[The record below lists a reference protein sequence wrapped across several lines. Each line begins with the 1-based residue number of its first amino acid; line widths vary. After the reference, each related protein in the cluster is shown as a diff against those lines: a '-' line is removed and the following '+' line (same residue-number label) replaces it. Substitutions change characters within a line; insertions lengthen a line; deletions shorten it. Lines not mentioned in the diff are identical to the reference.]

1 MGCDDQS
8 LAVRFPAYTVSNR
21 IPETWMET
29 AEQNRTVF
37 KMRSSHWAFNMIAN
51 LAYARWA
58 EIKPVVQQR
67 IVAIEAKFADDLKE
81 MDDIAIGMLKHGKPA
96 ADVIESLTNF
106 TVETGDGLVDECKF
120 ICCAALH
127 QMFI

>member
-8 LAVRFPAYTVSNR
+8 LAVRFPAYTASIK

-29 AEQNRTVF
+29 ADQNRTVF
-37 KMRSSHWAFNMIAN
+37 KMRSSHWAFNMVAN

-67 IVAIEAKFADDLKE
+67 IVALEAKFADDLKE
-81 MDDIAIGMLKHGKPA
+81 MDNAAIGMLKQGKPA
-96 ADVIESLTNF
+96 VDVISALTNF
-106 TVETGDGLVDECKF
+106 TIEMGDGLIDECKYTR
-120 ICCAALH
+120 ARVL
-127 QMFI
+127 